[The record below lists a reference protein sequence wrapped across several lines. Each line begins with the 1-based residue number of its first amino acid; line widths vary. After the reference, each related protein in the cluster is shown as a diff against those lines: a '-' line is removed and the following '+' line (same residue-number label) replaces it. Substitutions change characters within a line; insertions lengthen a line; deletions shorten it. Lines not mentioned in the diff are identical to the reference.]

1 MASALNRRLD
11 QPPLRS
17 VRDHTTAPGCPTSRT
32 GRGPTRVPRTHSDGG
47 SQLEG
52 GRRMRSG
59 TSSSAGSTKGRL
71 TLFSTTSS
79 SRRRQRTPPSTVLV
93 RWIRRPNASLEYTI
107 DADTS
112 VAVVGFKQLT
122 ELERSILPSD
132 YETVDPFT
140 EESFNYPPFRIRLT
154 GCDRRRRPPYGHT
167 GERQRRGCRPRC
179 SQSVLIA
186 HRVGAGSCR
195 HSILRWS
202 WLHRQFVTPSVP
214 TTSQT
219 RARWSRYS
227 CG

>member
-1 MASALNRRLD
+1 
-11 QPPLRS
+11 
-17 VRDHTTAPGCPTSRT
+17 
-32 GRGPTRVPRTHSDGG
+32 
-47 SQLEG
+47 
-52 GRRMRSG
+52 MRSG

-112 VAVVGFKQLT
+112 VCCRRLQAAYRTQTLDPTLRLRDGRPVHRGVVQLST
-122 ELERSILPSD
+122 LPNS
-132 YETVDPFT
+132 
-140 EESFNYPPFRIRLT
+140 RLT

-219 RARWSRYS
+219 RTRWSRYS